1 MNSAPPAPGH
11 HVGLVRTR
19 DEAMADEHQ
28 LDEALSF
35 EGLRALA
42 MHIVK
47 DIDARTPPTRFNGL
61 DSRAKYLHATIDVM
75 HRALIAAHEEM
86 AKEGVP
92 PRRLMEELA
101 ELGHEL
107 ADAEVT
113 MLKAFERK
121 RSVRR

>member
-1 MNSAPPAPGH
+1 
-11 HVGLVRTR
+11 
-19 DEAMADEHQ
+19 MADERQ

-47 DIDARTPPTRFNGL
+47 DIDERISLTHFHDS
-61 DSRAKYLHATIDVM
+61 DSRANYLNATINVM
-75 HRALIAAHEEM
+75 HRALVAAHEEM
-86 AKEGVP
+86 AKEGAQ

-101 ELGHEL
+101 EFGHEL

-113 MLKAFERK
+113 MLNAFQRK
-121 RSVRR
+121 RALRG

>member
-1 MNSAPPAPGH
+1 
-11 HVGLVRTR
+11 
-19 DEAMADEHQ
+19 MADERQ

-35 EGLRALA
+35 AGLRALA

-47 DIDARTPPTRFNGL
+47 DIDERISPAHFNDF
-61 DSRAKYLHATIDVM
+61 DSRAKYLHATIDLM
-75 HRALIAAHEEM
+75 HRALVAAHEEM
-86 AKEGVP
+86 AKDGAQ
-92 PRRLMEELA
+92 PRRLMQELA

-121 RSVRR
+121 RALRR